1 MCFMRN
7 RLLFIIGITTLLAC
21 GNVEKK
27 EMPGWDV
34 TVSGKVGFP
43 KEGNISIKKW
53 TDTTEHAII
62 LDFNRDRY
70 TYQSNVRIE
79 EPGYY
84 RINFFDAQFVDVI
97 LDKSNLEVNVDGNA
111 QNGFYEINGS
121 PDVEIFKTI
130 QAIRSGFQGSVELS
144 KLNDDFNKAVEAK
157 DEKGIQ
163 ALQYQYQQLLKKPN
177 DSIANLL
184 VQKSP
189 SVAVIEFLSKRELD
203 TDQYFPVYEK
213 VAGIL
218 KDKWGE
224 YQVAREFIYI
234 VEQLKTVTIGS
245 VAPEI
250 SLPDPEGKIVSL
262 SSFRGKYVL
271 VDFWAKWCGPCRRE
285 NPNVVK
291 VYKKF
296 KDKGFEVFGVSLDR
310 TKNDWLQAIA
320 EDDLAWTHVSDLQY
334 FNSAAAKTYG
344 INAIPFSILLD
355 PNGVIIAKN
364 LRGNALEA
372 KLEEIF

>member
-1 MCFMRN
+1 
-7 RLLFIIGITTLLAC
+7 
-21 GNVEKK
+21 
-27 EMPGWDV
+27 MPGWDV